1 MPPDALEYTCM
12 DSTREFRAP
21 HTKTT
26 TDGESESDITII
38 IMLIRNL
45 QVLLAMI
52 INVTES
58 EPQCICPIYNT

>member
-26 TDGESESDITII
+26 TDGDITII

-58 EPQCICPIYNT
+58 ELECTCPIYNT